1 MWYKEEKQP
10 ENVNICFYQCHVL
23 YFRWRIKPFKDYVF
37 WFFGSIRRNTDNILF
52 LSIAIFYVRTQILLL
67 SHDKMHQPQNIWS
80 CYNSIHAFWL
90 PPQYTTILRLPC
102 FVLANNRHKLP
113 LCNDAYFWKILYT
126 IKVWLWYSWLEEKKN
141 QLISWWYASYITVID
156 LKWDVMLI
164 SDWLLFYWNER
175 SDSVIE
181 NKKYFH
187 EKWK

>member
-1 MWYKEEKQP
+1 M
-10 ENVNICFYQCHVL
+10 
-23 YFRWRIKPFKDYVF
+23 
-37 WFFGSIRRNTDNILF
+37 
-52 LSIAIFYVRTQILLL
+52 SIAIFYVRTQILLL

-90 PPQYTTILRLPC
+90 PPQYMTILRLPC

-141 QLISWWYASYITVID
+141 QLISRWYASYITVID

-175 SDSVIE
+175 SEFVIE
-181 NKKYFH
+181 NKCIFMRNESHFQICFSNLSFWFDWIPIIHVKSFIINDI
-187 EKWK
+187 

>member
-1 MWYKEEKQP
+1 M
-10 ENVNICFYQCHVL
+10 
-23 YFRWRIKPFKDYVF
+23 
-37 WFFGSIRRNTDNILF
+37 
-52 LSIAIFYVRTQILLL
+52 SIAIFYVRTQILLL

-90 PPQYTTILRLPC
+90 PPQYMTILRLPC

-141 QLISWWYASYITVID
+141 QLISRRYASYITVID

-175 SDSVIE
+175 SEFVIE

-187 EKWK
+187 EKWKSLSNLFFEFVNLIGLVTSNSCAIICFE

>member
-1 MWYKEEKQP
+1 M
-10 ENVNICFYQCHVL
+10 
-23 YFRWRIKPFKDYVF
+23 
-37 WFFGSIRRNTDNILF
+37 
-52 LSIAIFYVRTQILLL
+52 SIAIFYVRTQILLL

-175 SDSVIE
+175 SDLWLKTKSIFMRNE
-181 NKKYFH
+181 SNFQI
-187 EKWK
+187 